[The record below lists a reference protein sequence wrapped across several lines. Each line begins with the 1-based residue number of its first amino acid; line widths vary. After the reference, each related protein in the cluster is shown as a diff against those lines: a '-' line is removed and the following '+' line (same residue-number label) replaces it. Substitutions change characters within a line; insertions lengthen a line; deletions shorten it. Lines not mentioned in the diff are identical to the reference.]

1 MRKERE
7 LDIVGFKLLYIAKNK
22 IGWVKLSLKTS
33 SIGRVMLIGLQ
44 FLTLQQKGRLNVISA
59 YSTLVGVR
67 RAP

>member
-33 SIGRVMLIGLQ
+33 SIGRVMLIGL
-44 FLTLQQKGRLNVISA
+44 
-59 YSTLVGVR
+59 
-67 RAP
+67 